1 MYRNDTRDKI
11 MARISEGMH
20 LSGYQGL
27 RTDKVI
33 EALGITKGAFYHY
46 FIDKPTVAL
55 AVIDEIHAK
64 NYIATWQGLTDGPE
78 PVLDKLAT
86 ALEGIKGMVTEE
98 NVHLGCPVNNLIQE
112 MAPLEES
119 FRLRLKHIVET
130 ELSLI
135 SEALVYARDHGQVK
149 SDTKAYE
156 EAMCIINGLEGA
168 YSTGKLFRSKE
179 FFDTSVDQ
187 IIAHIRTLAV

>member
-1 MYRNDTRDKI
+1 MYRNDTREKI

-64 NYIATWQGLTDGPE
+64 NYIATWQGLTEGPE
-78 PVLDKLAT
+78 PVLDKLVA
-86 ALEGIKGMVTEE
+86 ALEGIKAMVTEE
-98 NVHLGCPVNNLIQE
+98 NVHLGCPINNLIQE
-112 MAPLEES
+112 MAPLDET
-119 FRLRLKHIVET
+119 FRQRLKHIVET

-135 SEALVYARDHGQVK
+135 AEALTYARESRQIK
-149 SDTKAYE
+149 PDTQAYE
-156 EAMCIINGLEGA
+156 EAMCVINGLEGA
-168 YSTGKLFRSKE
+168 YSTGKLFRSKAY
-179 FFDTSVDQ
+179 FDTSVDQ
-187 IIAHIRTLAV
+187 IIAHVRGLAV

>member
-78 PVLDKLAT
+78 PVLDKLAA
-86 ALEGIKGMVTEE
+86 ALEGIKAMVTDE
-98 NVHLGCPVNNLIQE
+98 NVHLGCPINNLIQE
-112 MAPLEES
+112 MAPLDET
-119 FRLRLKHIVET
+119 FRQRLKHIVET
-130 ELSLI
+130 ELTLI
-135 SEALVYARDHGQVK
+135 SDALQYAQDHGQIQADAK
-149 SDTKAYE
+149 PYA
-156 EAMCIINGLEGA
+156 EAMCVINGLEGA
-168 YSTGKLFRSKE
+168 YSTGKLFRSKHY
-179 FFDTSVDQ
+179 FDISVDQ
-187 IIAHIRTLAV
+187 IIGHIRGLAA